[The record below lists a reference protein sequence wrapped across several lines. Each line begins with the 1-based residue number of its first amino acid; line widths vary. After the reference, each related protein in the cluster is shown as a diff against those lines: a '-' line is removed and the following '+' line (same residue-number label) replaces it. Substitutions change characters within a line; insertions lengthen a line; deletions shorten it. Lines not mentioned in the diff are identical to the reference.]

1 MAFWGCTLQPGQK
14 KTVESPKG
22 NILHL
27 SQACLNE
34 PKDGKNYVQAE
45 VEGKTYAV
53 ACLEKGKNEHES
65 FDLFFNPSQCAF
77 SSSGKSE
84 VHLTGYF
91 EPDEGDDLE
100 EEEEEEEEKAA
111 VPAKKSDSPKEKSKE
126 NAAPPPKEAAD
137 APKVAESAKLQ
148 KKGEKRKG
156 PEIEQPAEK
165 KAPAKKSDSPK
176 QEGTEKTAPPAK
188 EAADAPKVA
197 ESAKPQKKGEKRKGP
212 ESEPPAEKKAKVDTP
227 KSDAPKTSG
236 GDADQA
242 EFTNA
247 LIAYLKKNGSQS
259 TSDLGSNVKRPANC
273 PKLKAILQK
282 NTDKFD
288 VKDGKVSLK

>member
-1 MAFWGCTLQPGQK
+1 MAFWGCTLKPGQK
-14 KTVESPKG
+14 EKVESSKG

-27 SQACLNE
+27 SQACLHD
-34 PKDGKNYVQAE
+34 PKDGKNYIKAE

-53 ACLEKGKNEHES
+53 ACLEKGKSEHES

-100 EEEEEEEEKAA
+100 EEEEEEEEQEATS
-111 VPAKKSDSPKEKSKE
+111 KK
-126 NAAPPPKEAAD
+126 N
-137 APKVAESAKLQ
+137 
-148 KKGEKRKG
+148 
-156 PEIEQPAEK
+156 
-165 KAPAKKSDSPK
+165 APAKKSDSPK

-227 KSDAPKTSG
+227 KSDAPKTPS